1 MPSLFEMPKKT
12 RVEGASNNI
21 ISRTTKTSAPP
32 ILVKSG
38 STSSTSKKG
47 DILSQINLIKTT
59 VTKNLGMFVDKYIV
73 IREEDEL
80 TEYIDACINNDVIS
94 IDTET
99 SGLNPL
105 QDNLA
110 GICIFTP
117 NKPAAYVPL
126 NHISYI
132 TMQKVKN
139 QLSCEF
145 VKEQFQRLVDKN
157 TKVIMHNAQF
167 DIRFL
172 KNQLGVYFTCYWD
185 TQIASFLMNENE
197 SHKLKVLYQKYC
209 LDGEGDA
216 FSFDDLFSN
225 FNFQYIPITTAYLYA
240 AHDAEITYELYKFQE
255 PYLTIGCEECAE
267 YELEDVSKI
276 FREIEIPFIDTLV
289 ELEDTG
295 ITFDF
300 KKNEELRE
308 KYDTILSEKVDNF
321 YKICDTY
328 SKEIN
333 TYRRIKGAE
342 CKLEDPIAIGSS
354 QQLSILLYD
363 ILHLSPKNKEDGR
376 STGESVLQGID
387 HPICK
392 AILEYR
398 EVAKLLNTFIDKLP
412 QTISKDGK
420 VHAHFNSMGA
430 ATGRLSC
437 ISEGT
442 NIQLLN
448 EEKHIED
455 VKAGDYIY
463 CYDDFGGLHLSK
475 VKNVWKTGYKRCVDI
490 KWQSSGNGK
499 IGHLICTPEHP
510 IRLKDGSWCKAE
522 DLKRYQKLVHLHR
535 NMSGARP
542 RFFGWSNLDIK
553 EQDIIK
559 RDVFKASND
568 MHIHHIDGNS
578 MNNSISNLKLL
589 THSEHSSLHMKD
601 RIKNGEKLGFMNPT
615 VRENM
620 NYSHKYGADNPK
632 FIHTSKEELE
642 QMIEDAKGVIT
653 KIPMDFD
660 TFKHKCESYGVNIK
674 QVASKYNKLYID
686 VTLEDFMDAYEK
698 FHGVGYKIRE
708 YLNIG
713 RDKYYRYL
721 REYDISRNHMVQ
733 SVTDAG
739 WYNVYDIEVE
749 GYHNYIANEV
759 CVHNSSEPNLQQ
771 IPSRGDGK
779 VCRQMFVASPGYVL
793 CGSDYSAQEP
803 RICAHMCQDP
813 KMIKAYKE
821 GKDLYCE
828 IASIAYDVSYEE
840 CLEHNPDG
848 STNAEGKKRRS
859 SAKAI
864 VLGVMY
870 GKGIA
875 AIADDLNTSKQ
886 KASQIYNKIMQEF
899 PGLHNF
905 IEESK
910 LMAYA
915 KGYVTTVWGR
925 KRRLPNIQL
934 PKYEFKNI
942 GGIHKNFDPLDMD
955 SNDENDVD
963 EELVEY
969 YVNQMDKAWG
979 SKKQEIREEA
989 RKDGLDIKD
998 NGGFIAEAERQC
1010 VNARIQGSAADMCK
1024 KAMNLIHYD
1033 KQLRDWGFRLLLP
1046 IHDELIGEAPI
1057 EYAKECG
1064 IRLANLMV
1072 EAADDFDVPFKT
1084 DAVWSK
1090 AWYGKEYDVNNVDEL
1105 LTSLKENL

>member
-32 ILVKSG
+32 ILVKSS

-255 PYLTIGCEECAE
+255 PYLTIGCEECDE

-276 FREIEIPFIDTLV
+276 FRDIEIPFIDTLV

-333 TYRRIKGAE
+333 TYRRIKGAD

-430 ATGRLSC
+430 ATGRLS
-437 ISEGT
+437 
-442 NIQLLN
+442 
-448 EEKHIED
+448 
-455 VKAGDYIY
+455 
-463 CYDDFGGLHLSK
+463 
-475 VKNVWKTGYKRCVDI
+475 
-490 KWQSSGNGK
+490 
-499 IGHLICTPEHP
+499 
-510 IRLKDGSWCKAE
+510 
-522 DLKRYQKLVHLHR
+522 
-535 NMSGARP
+535 
-542 RFFGWSNLDIK
+542 
-553 EQDIIK
+553 
-559 RDVFKASND
+559 
-568 MHIHHIDGNS
+568 
-578 MNNSISNLKLL
+578 
-589 THSEHSSLHMKD
+589 
-601 RIKNGEKLGFMNPT
+601 
-615 VRENM
+615 
-620 NYSHKYGADNPK
+620 
-632 FIHTSKEELE
+632 
-642 QMIEDAKGVIT
+642 
-653 KIPMDFD
+653 
-660 TFKHKCESYGVNIK
+660 
-674 QVASKYNKLYID
+674 
-686 VTLEDFMDAYEK
+686 
-698 FHGVGYKIRE
+698 
-708 YLNIG
+708 
-713 RDKYYRYL
+713 
-721 REYDISRNHMVQ
+721 
-733 SVTDAG
+733 
-739 WYNVYDIEVE
+739 
-749 GYHNYIANEV
+749 
-759 CVHNSSEPNLQQ
+759 SSEPNLQQ

-779 VCRQMFVASPGYVL
+779 VCRQMFTATQNETHFFKSNENYFDIPKIAWLDKVEINKGGTK
-793 CGSDYSAQEP
+793 C
-803 RICAHMCQDP
+803 ICDVVV
-813 KMIKAYKE
+813 
-821 GKDLYCE
+821 GDE
-828 IASIAYDVSYEE
+828 IIVK
-840 CLEHNPDG
+840 
-848 STNAEGKKRRS
+848 NAEDKK
-859 SAKAI
+859 
-864 VLGVMY
+864 GVVVR
-870 GKGIA
+870 I
-875 AIADDLNTSKQ
+875 NETV
-886 KASQIYNKIMQEF
+886 
-899 PGLHNF
+899 NF
-905 IEESK
+905 
-910 LMAYA
+910 
-915 KGYVTTVWGR
+915 G
-925 KRRLPNIQL
+925 NIQ
-934 PKYEFKNI
+934 
-942 GGIHKNFDPLDMD
+942 
-955 SNDENDVD
+955 
-963 EELVEY
+963 
-969 YVNQMDKAWG
+969 
-979 SKKQEIREEA
+979 
-989 RKDGLDIKD
+989 
-998 NGGFIAEAERQC
+998 
-1010 VNARIQGSAADMCK
+1010 
-1024 KAMNLIHYD
+1024 
-1033 KQLRDWGFRLLLP
+1033 RL
-1046 IHDELIGEAPI
+1046 
-1057 EYAKECG
+1057 Y
-1064 IRLANLMV
+1064 
-1072 EAADDFDVPFKT
+1072 F
-1084 DAVWSK
+1084 VWF
-1090 AWYGKEYDVNNVDEL
+1090 
-1105 LTSLKENL
+1105 